1 MLSDLELFRYVL
13 IHRHVVDEVLSNEL
27 LMSTGNIRILLAMK
41 QKKIK
46 ETFESSIQNFVN
58 LLL

>member
-41 QKKIK
+41 QKNKR
-46 ETFESSIQNFVN
+46 NF
-58 LLL
+58 